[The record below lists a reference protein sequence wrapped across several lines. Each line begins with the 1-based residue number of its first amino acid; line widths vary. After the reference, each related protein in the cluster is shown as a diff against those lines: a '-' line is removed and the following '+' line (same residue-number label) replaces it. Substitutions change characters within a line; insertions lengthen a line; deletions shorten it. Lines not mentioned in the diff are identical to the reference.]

1 MALPVVAIIGRPNVG
16 KSTFFNRIIKDRLA
30 VTDDMPGVTRDR
42 LYRTMEW
49 TGRYFVAVDTGGFL
63 PRSHELFDQKVREQ
77 AEIAIQEADL
87 VLFMVDS
94 KVGPMEIDR
103 EIAKMLLKLK
113 KPTLLIANKS
123 DNETLQL
130 EANAFYSLGLGEPF
144 PVSSTD
150 GFNVGNVLDEV
161 VARLPDVTEE
171 TPFKPDAIRVAVIGR
186 PNVGKS
192 SIVNKMLGDDRLIV
206 TDIAGTTRDSVDTFL
221 EYNGQDFVMIDT
233 AGLRRQAR
241 VKDNLEMYTA
251 LRSIRSLQRA
261 DVAIVLAEAPNGIT
275 NQDVKII
282 EQAEE
287 ARKAIVLVVNK
298 WDLVEK
304 DTHTV
309 DQFTQTFK
317 EKVRTMSY
325 IPLVFV
331 SALTGQRVTK
341 VLDKVIEVYNDRQKR
356 IPTAEL
362 NNFLEAAVEERHP
375 PAHRGVHSKFYYVTQ
390 TEIAPPTFVFFAN
403 YPEEIDITY
412 IRYLEN
418 KLRER
423 FGFIGNALRMK
434 FNPRSTRPDME

>member
-130 EANAFYSLGLGEPF
+130 DANAFYSLGLGEPF

-150 GFNVGNVLDEV
+150 GFNVGNVLDEI

-375 PAHRGVHSKFYYVTQ
+375 PAHRGVHIKFYYVTQ

>member
-1 MALPVVAIIGRPNVG
+1 MSLPVVAIIGRPNVG

-30 VTDDMPGVTRDR
+30 VTDDTPGVTRDR

-49 TGRYFVAVDTGGFL
+49 TGKYFVVVDTGGFL
-63 PRSHELFDQKVREQ
+63 PRSHELFDQRVREQ

-94 KVGPMEIDR
+94 KVGPMDIDR
-103 EIAKMLLKLK
+103 EIAKMLLKMK
-113 KPTLLIANKS
+113 QPTLLIANKS
-123 DNETLQL
+123 DNESLQL
-130 EANAFYSLGLGEPF
+130 EANSFYSLGLGEPF

-150 GFNVGNVLDEV
+150 GYNVGNVLDEI
-161 VARLPDVTEE
+161 VARLPEVTDEKE
-171 TPFKPDAIRVAVIGR
+171 FRPDAIRVAVIGR

-192 SIVNKMLGDDRLIV
+192 SIVNKMLGDERLIV

-221 EYNGQDFVMIDT
+221 EYNNQDFVMIDT

-251 LRSIRSLQRA
+251 LRSIRTLQRA
-261 DVAIVLAEAPNGIT
+261 DVALILVEAPNGIT
-275 NQDVKII
+275 GQDIKII

-287 ARKAIVLVVNK
+287 ARKAIIVVVNK

-309 DQFTQTFK
+309 DQFTRTFN

-341 VLDKVIEVYNDRQKR
+341 VLDKVIEVYNERQKR

-362 NNFLEAAVEERHP
+362 NSFLAETVEQRHP
-375 PAHRGVHSKFYYVTQ
+375 PAHRGVHIKFYYVTQ

-403 YPEEIDITY
+403 YPEQIDITY

-418 KLRER
+418 QLRER
-423 FGFIGNALRMK
+423 FGFVGNAVRMK
-434 FNPRSTRPDME
+434 FNPRSSRADLE